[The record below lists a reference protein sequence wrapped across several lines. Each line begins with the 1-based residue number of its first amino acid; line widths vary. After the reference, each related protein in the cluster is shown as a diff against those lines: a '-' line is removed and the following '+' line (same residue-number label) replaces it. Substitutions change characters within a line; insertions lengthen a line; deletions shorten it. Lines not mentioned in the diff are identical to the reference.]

1 MYDNMAMGS
10 ILVGQE
16 YYIAGCFGVVRE
28 QKNIKI
34 YMYYQFFVQVTIA
47 YSHVSRALES
57 TQSFGKLHH
66 QRHGRYQGV
75 E

>member
-1 MYDNMAMGS
+1 MYDDMAMGS

-34 YMYYQFFVQVTIA
+34 YMYYQFLVQVTTA
-47 YSHVSRALES
+47 YSLTSKALES
-57 TQSFGKLHH
+57 TRSSNKPHH
-66 QRHGRYQGV
+66 QHHGRYQGV